1 MTGKLYKLRLRFTD
15 DGCLWAADG
24 LTAERFGHGP
34 LERTALGSMPLPL
47 TPELRERLYR
57 LKVHHESQSAIGVE
71 GYGPWTEAQLDRFN
85 SRVQAV
91 LIDLRRGLGPEF
103 AVEYIE

>member
-24 LTAERFGHGP
+24 VTAERFGHGP
-34 LERTALGSMPLPL
+34 LEGPALGDLPLPL

-57 LKVHHESQSAIGVE
+57 LKVHHETQWDIGVK
-71 GYGPWTEAQLDRFN
+71 GYGPWTEAQIDRFD
-85 SRVQAV
+85 SRIQAV
-91 LIDLRRGLGPEF
+91 LIDLRRKLGPEF
-103 AVEYIE
+103 EVEYVE